1 MTLRGWKIA
10 NIFVW
15 SGVLLLLLGIGIN
28 YSLFQPYFATLFKTR
43 QLAAA
48 PPFDDALEQANAG
61 QGSLIPSEQNDAE
74 TTVATAPPPTADAP
88 STSFPTATMTTPATP
103 PPPPATVPAPTPTP
117 AGTSP
122 QYIRIPTIGLAAPI
136 VPVAEEDLESGDIDQ
151 ITWTVPD
158 WEAVGWH
165 HSSALLGKP
174 GNTVLNGHNTTRGEV
189 FRDLYQVEEGARI
202 LLTGEDQEIYLYRV
216 AHVYILEERGQ
227 PLEVRR
233 KNAQYIQVTTDE
245 RVTLVTCHPY
255 ASTRYRLIVIAK
267 PIAKPNLVVG
277 EGE

>member
-10 NIFVW
+10 NIFIW
-15 SGVLLLLLGIGIN
+15 SGIGLLLLGMGLN
-28 YSLFQPYFATLFKTR
+28 YSLFRPYFDTLFKTQ

-48 PPFDDALEQANAG
+48 PPFDETLGQVNAG
-61 QGSLIPSEQNDAE
+61 QDALKPFDKHDAG
-74 TTVATAPPPTADAP
+74 TSTVTNLPPTVTASPTSCPPTAT
-88 STSFPTATMTTPATP
+88 STPWPPTATSTPLP
-103 PPPPATVPAPTPTP
+103 PTATVPTPIPTPT
-117 AGTSP
+117 GTSP
-122 QYIRIPTIGLAAPI
+122 QYIRIPTIGLAATI
-136 VPVAEEDLESGDIDQ
+136 VPVPEEKLADNDTGQL
-151 ITWTVPD
+151 TWAVPD

-165 HSSALLGKP
+165 SGSALLGEP
-174 GNTVLNGHNTTRGEV
+174 GNTVLNGHNTTRGEI

-202 LLTGEDQEIYLYRV
+202 LLTGADQKIYFYRV

-233 KNAQYIQVTTDE
+233 QNAQYIQATTDE

-267 PIAKPNLVVG
+267 PI
-277 EGE
+277 